1 MIGKLLP
8 SVWPPPDL
16 KDLIKPG
23 VKYSEA
29 ELHQQIILI
38 SHYYKECIDKLIN
51 ENIET
56 ESLLKK
62 RIQELEL
69 DLEKS
74 KTLAAIERLNFEYNK
89 EMIDQKIQTDS
100 INKVSINS
108 VLCQTNI
115 ITFANVCSQ
124 VIIEMANK
132 EIQINEEIGN
142 NIPTKS
148 HQSLIDNCA
157 QTEQILEEKQV
168 PIPVPPPPPL
178 LNTIP
183 PAPPLPPMTG
193 QLPPPPPPLP
203 PLPSLG
209 IVGAPPPPPP
219 LPGSGIVGAPPPPP
233 PLPGLG
239 IVGAPPP
246 PPPLPGSG
254 IVGAPP
260 PPPPLPGSGIVGAPP
275 PPPPLPGSG
284 IVGGP
289 PPPPPPGLCPTPLP
303 APPMGG
309 WNAVYAVARK
319 KPVNPISPMRPLYW
333 TRIQVPSPVQ
343 CIPSSPEEVDN
354 KESTSTQSVK
364 CLWDHIEESEEL
376 ICDEFVDLFSRQVSE
391 KKMLGKVKSEEKKN
405 KTEVAHII
413 EPKRAHNVGILIT
426 SLHLE
431 ISDIENAVY
440 NFDTSIVNSDTLQQI
455 FEVTATKEELELIN
469 KHISLNS
476 DIPLAKAEQFLYDLS
491 QIPEFA
497 DRVACITYEIKFNEL
512 LSNIENRLNNFKI
525 TCQTLMSM
533 TSIKDLFAIILAL
546 GNYMNG
552 GNRDRGQADGFGLE
566 ILPKLRDVKGK
577 NNSVTLLEYVVR
589 SYIRK
594 YFPQVLSIEEVRF
607 PLPEPS
613 DLEKASAVVFDDI
626 ISDLKRLQLDIK
638 SCENKIIKVLKS
650 AANEEHIE
658 PFKSRMEA
666 FIKKANDQKKEQEE
680 NLNECKQKS
689 V

>member
-1 MIGKLLP
+1 MYEWSSTDIKTKSSNGTNSMIGKLLP

-29 ELHQQIILI
+29 ELHQQIIVI

-51 ENIET
+51 ENMET

-132 EIQINEEIGN
+132 EIQINEEIAN

-148 HQSLIDNCA
+148 HQSLIDNYA

-168 PIPVPPPPPL
+168 PIAVPPPPPLLTNIPPPPPPPPL

-183 PAPPLPPMTG
+183 PAPPLPPMSG

-209 IVGAPPPPPP
+209 I
-219 LPGSGIVGAPPPPP
+219 I
-233 PLPGLG
+233 
-239 IVGAPPP
+239 GAPPP

-275 PPPPLPGSG
+275 PPPP
-284 IVGGP
+284 
-289 PPPPPPGLCPTPLP
+289 PGLCPTPLP

-309 WNAVYAVARK
+309 WNAAYAVARK

-354 KESTSTQSVK
+354 SELTSTQSAK

-376 ICDEFVDLFSRQVSE
+376 ICDEFVDLFSRQVLE

-469 KHISLNS
+469 KHISLNN

-491 QIPEFA
+491 KIPEFA

-512 LSNIENRLNNFKI
+512 LSSIENRLNNFKI
-525 TCQTLMSM
+525 TCQSLMSM

-680 NLNECKQKS
+680 NLNECKQKL